1 MAESHVL
8 SALKRR
14 YGQALGML
22 RGEPAQAK
30 ADLAHLTA
38 VIRMF
43 NPAEDLAAIPPIRP
57 YKANRERWNRTVL
70 NILKAADRPLKAM
83 ELARLVLVAH
93 GIDPTD
99 QRRLFSISCSL
110 QAVLGRLTAKG
121 LVGATGKPRRW
132 AIAGRDRVG
141 GG

>member
-1 MAESHVL
+1 MAETHVL

-22 RGEPAQAK
+22 RQDPTQAE

-38 VIRMF
+38 VIAMF
-43 NPAEDLAAIPPIRP
+43 NPAEDLAAIRPIRP
-57 YKANRERWNRTVL
+57 YKVDRERWNRTVL
-70 NILKAADRPLKAM
+70 TILKGADRPLRAM

-99 QRRLFSISCSL
+99 ERRLFSISCSL
-110 QAVLGRLTAKG
+110 QAVLGRLAAKG
-121 LVGATGKPRRW
+121 LVSFAGKPRRW
-132 AIAGRDRVG
+132 TLG
-141 GG
+141 